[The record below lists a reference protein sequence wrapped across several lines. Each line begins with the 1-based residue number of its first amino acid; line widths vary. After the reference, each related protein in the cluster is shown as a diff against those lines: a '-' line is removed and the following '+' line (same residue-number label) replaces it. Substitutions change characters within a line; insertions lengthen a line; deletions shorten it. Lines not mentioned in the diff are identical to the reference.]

1 MSFPNKYLESI
12 RWKQFEIDIIKNNY
26 KNLSDQEIHK
36 SLLPH
41 RTSAAITTKRHQIGC
56 HKNKPLMQKYQ
67 VWTPEEIKVL
77 KENYLKYNQRE
88 LQSKFFP
95 DKTVEQVRS
104 AKMSRGLKKPP
115 VWTNEQRA
123 LLLDHG
129 ADYTQTE
136 LQKKFFPDKTRSQ
149 ICHMRKHLGI
159 RRNNK
164 INEK

>member
-1 MSFPNKYLESI
+1 MSFQEKYLESL

-26 KNLSDQEIHK
+26 KNLSDKEIHK

-41 RTSAAITTKRHQIGC
+41 RTSAAIATKRHQIGC
-56 HKNKPLMQKYQ
+56 HKDKALMQKYQ

-77 KENYLKYNQRE
+77 KENYLKYNQRA
-88 LQSKFFP
+88 LQVKFFP

-104 AKMSRGLKKPP
+104 AKLSRGLKKPP

-123 LLLDHG
+123 LLLDNG
-129 ADYTQTE
+129 ADYTRTE

-149 ICHMRKHLGI
+149 ISDMRKHLGI
-159 RRNNK
+159 RRNK
-164 INEK
+164 KTK